1 MFTRTF
7 FKLFPPPHY
16 LNIPYSGLDISEDA
30 IRAVDFGQNSK
41 SFFVRNF
48 GVEPLAKGVI
58 ESGQI
63 KDEKALIQGI
73 KNLKDRLKLSV
84 VRASLPEE
92 RMYLFKLEVPTT
104 DENEIRQLI
113 EFKLEE
119 NVPLSPSEA
128 LFFFDLIPN
137 ITKVKQRYASVS
149 VAPQELVSG
158 YLNAIKSAGLS
169 VISFDIQPK
178 AIARS
183 VVQIGSLDTEMIVH
197 IMNRKTGVYIVTGG
211 VLCFTST
218 ISWGSENIDNTA
230 DIKKELGRVYEYWK
244 DHGQS
249 TIGRIVVSGKT
260 AVKDGL
266 LSSITPNPSIPI
278 EVAKVW
284 RNAFSVDNYIPP
296 ISYEDSLDYSVAIG
310 LSLPIQ

>member
-30 IRAVDFGQNSK
+30 IRAVDLGQNSK
-41 SFFVRNF
+41 GFFVRSF

-63 KDEKALIQGI
+63 KDEKALVQGI

-137 ITKVKQRYASVS
+137 ITKVKQRFASVS
-149 VAPQELVSG
+149 VAPQELVNG

-183 VVQIGSLDTEMIVH
+183 IVQMGSLDTEMIVH

-244 DHGQS
+244 DRGQS

-266 LSSITPNPSIPI
+266 LSSITPNPATPI

-296 ISYEDSLDYSVAIG
+296 ISFEDSLDYSVAIG

>member
-30 IRAVDFGQNSK
+30 IRAVDLGQNSK
-41 SFFVRNF
+41 GFFVRSF

-137 ITKVKQRYASVS
+137 ITKVKQRFVSVS
-149 VAPQELVSG
+149 VAPQELVNG

-183 VVQIGSLDTEMIVH
+183 IVQIGSLDTEMIVH

-244 DHGQS
+244 DRGQS

-266 LSSITPNPSIPI
+266 LSSITPNPSTPI

-296 ISYEDSLDYSVAIG
+296 ISYEDSLDYAVAIG

>member
-30 IRAVDFGQNSK
+30 IRAVDLGQNSK
-41 SFFVRNF
+41 GFFVRSF

-73 KNLKDRLKLSV
+73 RNLKDRLKLSV

-137 ITKVKQRYASVS
+137 ITKVKQRFVSVS
-149 VAPQELVSG
+149 VAPQELVNG

-183 VVQIGSLDTEMIVH
+183 IVQIGSLDTEMIVH

-244 DHGQS
+244 DRGQS

-266 LSSITPNPSIPI
+266 LSSITPNPSTPI

-296 ISYEDSLDYSVAIG
+296 ISYEDSLDYAVAIG

>member
-30 IRAVDFGQNSK
+30 IRAVDLGQNSK
-41 SFFVRNF
+41 GFFVRSF

-137 ITKVKQRYASVS
+137 ITKVKQRFASVS
-149 VAPQELVSG
+149 VAPQELVNG
-158 YLNAIKSAGLS
+158 YLNAIKSSGLS

-244 DHGQS
+244 DRGQS

-266 LSSITPNPSIPI
+266 LSSITPNPATPI

-296 ISYEDSLDYSVAIG
+296 ISFEDSLDYSVAIG

>member
-30 IRAVDFGQNSK
+30 IRAVDLGQNSK
-41 SFFVRNF
+41 GFFVRSF

-137 ITKVKQRYASVS
+137 ITKVKQRFASVS
-149 VAPQELVSG
+149 VAPQELVNG

-244 DHGQS
+244 DRGQS
-249 TIGRIVVSGKT
+249 SIGRIVVSGKT

-266 LSSITPNPSIPI
+266 LSSITPNPSTPI

-296 ISYEDSLDYSVAIG
+296 ILFEDSLDYSVAIG